1 MVAKIISGKDIGG
14 VLHYNEHKVQEGEA
28 RLILASGFAGE
39 IADMNMQQK
48 KQRFEHLTMLN
59 GRVKTNTL
67 HISLNFDPT
76 EKINGEKMQQIA
88 IDYMERI
95 GFGDQPYIVYRHLD
109 AAHPHIHIATVN
121 IQPDGKRIDIHN
133 IGRTLSETARKE
145 IEQKYKLVKAQGRKQ
160 AQGQDIKPVEIEK
173 AIYGKSQTKRAIT
186 NVVGAVVKEYIVTS
200 LPELNAALSQYNV
213 VAYRG
218 NENSRM
224 YERGGLQFSLTD
236 KKGKRIGI
244 PIKAS
249 ALYGKPTLAN
259 LEKRFERNGE
269 NRKQHKDYLKQ
280 RIDKV
285 RGKYAQSTR
294 STFTKELAKQGIYVV
309 FRQSEQGQL
318 YGLTY
323 VDNVNKTIFNGSDL
337 GKEYGAKSI
346 SGTFGPKDIP
356 NGTKRQPTAQAKTIL
371 PRPRLGTFL
380 HHVKRPTNYLKA
392 ALEMSRSQKYGTGD
406 GKDLLETLLGKTAP
420 DYTPRIPKK
429 KKKKGKRISR

>member
-14 VLHYNEHKVQEGEA
+14 VLHYNEHKVEEGVA

-39 IADMNMQQK
+39 IADMDMQQK

-67 HISLNFDPT
+67 HISLNFDPA
-76 EKINGEKMQQIA
+76 EKINDEKMQQIA

-95 GFGDQPYIVYRHLD
+95 DFGDQPYIVYRHHD

-121 IQPDGKRIDIHN
+121 IQPNGKRIDIHN
-133 IGRTLSETARKE
+133 IGRTKSEEARQE
-145 IEQKYKLVKAQGRKQ
+145 IEEKYKLVKARGREQEQGY
-160 AQGQDIKPVEIEK
+160 GIKPVEIEK

-186 NVVGAVVKEYIVTS
+186 NVVGAVVKEYSFTS
-200 LPELNAALSQYNV
+200 LAELNAALSQYNV
-213 VAYRG
+213 VAHRG
-218 NENSRM
+218 NESSRM

-236 KKGKRIGI
+236 ENGKRIGI

-259 LEKRFERNGE
+259 LEKRFERNAE
-269 NRKQHKDYLKQ
+269 NRKRHKDSLKQ
-280 RIDKV
+280 HIDK
-285 RGKYAQSTR
+285 AMESHTQFTDP
-294 STFTKELAKQGIYVV
+294 TFINELAKQGIHAV

-318 YGLTY
+318 YGITY

-356 NGTKRQPTAQAKTIL
+356 NGTKQKLIPKAKTTL

-380 HHVKRPTNYLKA
+380 HHVKSPTNYLKA
-392 ALEMSRSQKYGTGD
+392 ALEMSRPQKYGTGD
-406 GKDLLETLLGKTAP
+406 GKDLLETLLGKTTP
-420 DYTPRIPKK
+420 DYAPRIPKK
-429 KKKKGKRISR
+429 KKKKGRRISR